1 MSGVDA
7 AGRSFGLHAE
17 RAIITLPLGVL
28 HAGTV
33 DFEPVPQDIFL
44 NVAKMAMGPVV
55 RISLLFDAK
64 FWPKDVGFLFAPEEI
79 LSTWWTPMPNPAPLI
94 TGWAGGPKAASAN
107 PGALLDESL
116 GALSRVFGIPAS
128 HLQTKLVSL
137 HTHDWQADPY
147 SRGGYSYAPA
157 GAVDASQIIAEPAL
171 STLYFAGEHTDT
183 TGHWG
188 TVHGA
193 LASGLRAAA
202 QILSAATLS

>member
-1 MSGVDA
+1 
-7 AGRSFGLHAE
+7 LHAE

-33 DFEPVPQDIFL
+33 DFEPVPQDIFF
-44 NVAKMAMGPVV
+44 NIAKMAMGPVLRV
-55 RISLLFDAK
+55 SLLFDAK
-64 FWPKDVGFLFAPEEI
+64 FWPKDVSFLFAPEES

-94 TGWAGGPKAASAN
+94 TGWAGGPRALTLAQRIEASAD

-116 GALSRVFGIPAS
+116 GALSRVFGIPAP
-128 HLQTKLVSL
+128 HLQAKLVSF

-147 SRGGYSYAPA
+147 SRGAYSYAPA
-157 GAVDASQIIAEPAL
+157 GAVDASQLIAEPAL

-183 TGHWG
+183 GGHWG

-193 LASGLRAAA
+193 LGSGLRAAA
-202 QILSAATLS
+202 QILSATTLS